1 MHLQNIR
8 AIAAAAALTAA
19 LLPFQASAQQK
30 PAAQPAP
37 APAPAA
43 SAPAPAAAQPRPAAQ
58 PGEPLKAP
66 VVAVVDVQRIM
77 QESSA
82 SKGIQKAIESQR
94 DSFQKE
100 IQTLEDKLQTA
111 ENELRKQ
118 QTVLAP
124 DAFAAKRRD
133 FEKQVA
139 EVQKTGQTRK
149 RALETGLN
157 DAMAVVH
164 KTMVDVVAEISR
176 ERGANVVIP
185 RNLLVLFASNLDVT
199 EPVLERLN
207 KQLPTVAVT
216 IPTKK

>member
-1 MHLQNIR
+1 MHFQNIR
-8 AIAAAAALTAA
+8 AIAGAAALTAA
-19 LLPFQASAQQK
+19 LLPFQAGAQQK

-37 APAPAA
+37 A
-43 SAPAPAAAQPRPAAQ
+43 APAAAAAPQQPAAK
-58 PGEPLKAP
+58 PGEPLKSP

-94 DSFQKE
+94 DSYQKE
-100 IQTLEDKLQTA
+100 IQTLEDKLQNA

-124 DAFAAKRRD
+124 DAFATKRRD

-139 EVQKTGQTRK
+139 DVQRTVQERKRTLDTAFNDAMTHVQKTMLDIVQDI
-149 RALETGLN
+149 A
-157 DAMAVVH
+157 D
-164 KTMVDVVAEISR
+164 

-185 RNLLVLFASNLDVT
+185 RNLLVLFASSLDVT
-199 EPVLERLN
+199 ESVLDRLN

-216 IPTKK
+216 IPKK

>member
-1 MHLQNIR
+1 MHSQTIR
-8 AIAAAAALTAA
+8 AIAGLTALTAA
-19 LLPFQASAQQK
+19 AFLPLQAHAQQK
-30 PAAQPAP
+30 PAAQPAL
-37 APAPAA
+37 APATAA
-43 SAPAPAAAQPRPAAQ
+43 AAPAAAK
-58 PGEPLKAP
+58 GDPLKSP
-66 VVAVVDVQRIM
+66 IVAVVDVQRIM

-94 DSFQKE
+94 DSYQKE
-100 IQTLEDKLQTA
+100 IQTLEDKLQNA

-139 EVQKTGQTRK
+139 DVQRTVQERKRTLDTAFNDAMTHVQKTMLDIVQDL
-149 RALETGLN
+149 A
-157 DAMAVVH
+157 D
-164 KTMVDVVAEISR
+164 

-199 EPVLERLN
+199 EAVLERLN
-207 KQLPTVAVT
+207 KQLPSVPVT
-216 IPTKK
+216 IPKK

>member
-1 MHLQNIR
+1 MHFQNIR
-8 AIAAAAALTAA
+8 ALAGAAALTAA
-19 LLPFQASAQQK
+19 ALLPLQAHAQQK

-37 APAPAA
+37 A
-43 SAPAPAAAQPRPAAQ
+43 APAAAAPAQ
-58 PGEPLKAP
+58 PAGNKGEPLKAP

-94 DSFQKE
+94 DSYQKE
-100 IQTLEDKLQTA
+100 IQTLEDKLQNA

-139 EVQKTGQTRK
+139 DVQRTVQERKRTLDTAFNDAMTHVQKTMLDIVQDL
-149 RALETGLN
+149 A
-157 DAMAVVH
+157 D
-164 KTMVDVVAEISR
+164 

-207 KQLPTVAVT
+207 KQLPSVPVT
-216 IPTKK
+216 IPKK

>member
-1 MHLQNIR
+1 MHFQNIR
-8 AIAAAAALTAA
+8 AIAGAAALTAA
-19 LLPFQASAQQK
+19 LLPFQAGAQQK

-37 APAPAA
+37 A
-43 SAPAPAAAQPRPAAQ
+43 APAAAAAPQQPAAK
-58 PGEPLKAP
+58 PGEPLKSP

-94 DSFQKE
+94 DSYQKE
-100 IQTLEDKLQTA
+100 IQTLEDKLQNA

-124 DAFAAKRRD
+124 DAFATKRRD

-139 EVQKTGQTRK
+139 DVQRTVQERKRTLDTAFNEAMTNVQKTM
-149 RALETGLN
+149 LEIVQ
-157 DAMAVVH
+157 DIA
-164 KTMVDVVAEISR
+164 D

-199 EPVLERLN
+199 ENVLERLN

-216 IPTKK
+216 IPKK

>member
-1 MHLQNIR
+1 MHFQNIR
-8 AIAAAAALTAA
+8 AIAGAVALTAA
-19 LLPFQASAQQK
+19 ALLPLQANAQQK

-37 APAPAA
+37 AAPAQ
-43 SAPAPAAAQPRPAAQ
+43 PAGNK
-58 PGEPLKAP
+58 GEPLKAP

-94 DSFQKE
+94 DSYQKE
-100 IQTLEDKLQTA
+100 IQTLEDKLQNA

-139 EVQKTGQTRK
+139 DVQRTVQERKRTLDTAFNDAMTHVQKTMLDIVQDI
-149 RALETGLN
+149 A
-157 DAMAVVH
+157 D
-164 KTMVDVVAEISR
+164 

-199 EPVLERLN
+199 ESVLERLN
-207 KQLPTVAVT
+207 KQLPQVAVT
-216 IPTKK
+216 IPKK

>member
-1 MHLQNIR
+1 MHFQNIR
-8 AIAAAAALTAA
+8 AIAGVAALAA
-19 LLPFQASAQQK
+19 TVLLPLQAGAQQK
-30 PAAQPAP
+30 PAAQPPAQQPAPVAP
-37 APAPAA
+37 AVIAQPAA
-43 SAPAPAAAQPRPAAQ
+43 K

-77 QESSA
+77 QDSSA

-94 DSFQKE
+94 DSYQKE
-100 IQTLEDKLQTA
+100 IQTLEDKLQNA

-133 FEKQVA
+133 FEKQVSDVQRTVQA
-139 EVQKTGQTRK
+139 RKRTLDTAFNDAMTHVQKTM
-149 RALETGLN
+149 LEIVQ
-157 DAMAVVH
+157 DIA
-164 KTMVDVVAEISR
+164 D

-199 EPVLERLN
+199 DPVLERLN

-216 IPTKK
+216 IPKQ

>member
-1 MHLQNIR
+1 MHFQSLR
-8 AIAAAAALTAA
+8 AYAGAAALAA
-19 LLPFQASAQQK
+19 AVLLPLQVHAQQK

-37 APAPAA
+37 A
-43 SAPAPAAAQPRPAAQ
+43 APAPAAAPQQPAAK

-94 DSFQKE
+94 DSYQKE
-100 IQTLEDKLQTA
+100 IQSLEDKLQSA

-139 EVQKTGQTRK
+139 EVQRTVQTRK
-149 RALETGLN
+149 RTLDTAFN
-157 DAMAVVH
+157 DAMGHVQ
-164 KTMVDVVAEISR
+164 KTMLEIVQDIAD

-216 IPTKK
+216 IPKP

>member
-8 AIAAAAALTAA
+8 AIAGAAALTAA
-19 LLPFQASAQQK
+19 LLPFQANAQQK

-37 APAPAA
+37 A
-43 SAPAPAAAQPRPAAQ
+43 APAAAAPAQ
-58 PGEPLKAP
+58 PAGNKGEALKAP

-94 DSFQKE
+94 DSYQKE
-100 IQTLEDKLQTA
+100 IQTLEDKLQNA

-139 EVQKTGQTRK
+139 DVQRTVQERKRTLDTAFNDAMTHVQKTMLDIVQDI
-149 RALETGLN
+149 A
-157 DAMAVVH
+157 D
-164 KTMVDVVAEISR
+164 

-199 EPVLERLN
+199 ESVLERLN
-207 KQLPTVAVT
+207 KQLPQVAVT
-216 IPTKK
+216 IPKK

>member
-1 MHLQNIR
+1 MHSKTLR
-8 AIAAAAALTAA
+8 ALAGVAALTAA
-19 LLPFQASAQQK
+19 ALLPLQANAQQK
-30 PAAQPAP
+30 PAA
-37 APAPAA
+37 APAA
-43 SAPAPAAAQPRPAAQ
+43 PAAQPKPAAQ

-66 VVAVVDVQRIM
+66 VVAVVDIQRIM

-94 DSFQKE
+94 DSYQKE
-100 IQTLEDKLQTA
+100 IQTLEDKLQSA

-133 FEKQVA
+133 FEKQVSD
-139 EVQKTGQTRK
+139 VQRTVQTRK
-149 RALETGLN
+149 RTLDTAFN
-157 DAMAVVH
+157 DAMGHVQKAIYDIVQE
-164 KTMVDVVAEISR
+164 VAD

-185 RNLLVLFASNLDVT
+185 RNLVVLFASSLDVT

-216 IPTKK
+216 IPKN

>member
-1 MHLQNIR
+1 MHFPNIR
-8 AIAAAAALTAA
+8 AIIGAAALTAA
-19 LLPFQASAQQK
+19 VLLPVQASAQQK

-37 APAPAA
+37 A
-43 SAPAPAAAQPRPAAQ
+43 APAPVAVQQPAAK

-66 VVAVVDVQRIM
+66 LVAVVDVQRIM
-77 QESSA
+77 QDSTA

-94 DSFQKE
+94 DSYQKE

-139 EVQKTGQTRK
+139 DVQRTVQARKRTLDTAFNDAMSHVQKTM
-149 RALETGLN
+149 LEIVQ
-157 DAMAVVH
+157 DIA
-164 KTMVDVVAEISR
+164 D

-216 IPTKK
+216 IPKQ

>member
-1 MHLQNIR
+1 MHLQSIR
-8 AIAAAAALTAA
+8 AVAGVAALTAA
-19 LLPFQASAQQK
+19 AILPFQASAQQK

-37 APAPAA
+37 AAPAA
-43 SAPAPAAAQPRPAAQ
+43 VAAPAQPAAK
-58 PGEPLKAP
+58 GEPLKAP

-94 DSFQKE
+94 DSYQKE
-100 IQTLEDKLQTA
+100 IQTLEDKLQNA

-139 EVQKTGQTRK
+139 DVQRTVQERKRTLDTAFNDAMTNVQKTM
-149 RALETGLN
+149 LEIVQ
-157 DAMAVVH
+157 DIA
-164 KTMVDVVAEISR
+164 D
-176 ERGANVVIP
+176 ERGVNVVIP

-199 EPVLERLN
+199 ESVLERLN
-207 KQLPTVAVT
+207 KQLPTVAVS
-216 IPTKK
+216 IPKK

>member
-1 MHLQNIR
+1 MHFQTIR
-8 AIAAAAALTAA
+8 AIAGAAALTAA
-19 LLPFQASAQQK
+19 ALLPIQAQAQQK

-37 APAPAA
+37 A
-43 SAPAPAAAQPRPAAQ
+43 APAAAPAQ
-58 PGEPLKAP
+58 PAGNKGEPLKAP

-94 DSFQKE
+94 DSYQKE
-100 IQTLEDKLQTA
+100 IQTLEDKLQNA

-139 EVQKTGQTRK
+139 DVQRTVQERKRTLDTAFNDAMTHVQKTMLEIVQDVADE
-149 RALETGLN
+149 RA
-157 DAMAVVH
+157 
-164 KTMVDVVAEISR
+164 
-176 ERGANVVIP
+176 ANVVIP

-199 EPVLERLN
+199 ESVLERLN
-207 KQLPTVAVT
+207 KQLPSVAVT
-216 IPTKK
+216 IPKK

>member
-1 MHLQNIR
+1 MHSKTLR
-8 AIAAAAALTAA
+8 ALAGAAALSAA
-19 LLPFQASAQQK
+19 VLLPLQANAQQK
-30 PAAQPAP
+30 PAAQPA
-37 APAPAA
+37 APAA
-43 SAPAPAAAQPRPAAQ
+43 PAAQPKPAAQ

-66 VVAVVDVQRIM
+66 VVAVVDIQRIM

-82 SKGIQKAIESQR
+82 SRGIQKAIESQR
-94 DSFQKE
+94 DSYQKE
-100 IQTLEDKLQTA
+100 IQTLEDKLQNA

-133 FEKQVA
+133 FEKQVSD
-139 EVQKTGQTRK
+139 VQRTVQTRK
-149 RALETGLN
+149 RTLDTAFN
-157 DAMAVVH
+157 DAMGHVQKAIYDIVQE
-164 KTMVDVVAEISR
+164 VAD

-185 RNLLVLFASNLDVT
+185 RNLVVLFASNLDVT

-216 IPTKK
+216 IPKQ

>member
-1 MHLQNIR
+1 MHFQSLR
-8 AIAAAAALTAA
+8 AYAGAAALAA
-19 LLPFQASAQQK
+19 AVLLPLQAHAQQK

-37 APAPAA
+37 AAT
-43 SAPAPAAAQPRPAAQ
+43 PAPAAAPQQPAGK

-94 DSFQKE
+94 DSYQKE
-100 IQTLEDKLQTA
+100 IQTLEDKLQSA

-139 EVQKTGQTRK
+139 DVQRTVQTRK
-149 RALETGLN
+149 RTLDTAFN
-157 DAMAVVH
+157 DAMGHVQ
-164 KTMVDVVAEISR
+164 KTMLEIVQDIAD

-216 IPTKK
+216 IPKP

>member
-1 MHLQNIR
+1 MHFQNIR
-8 AIAAAAALTAA
+8 AIAGAAALAA
-19 LLPFQASAQQK
+19 TMLLPLQASAQQK
-30 PAAQPAP
+30 PAPQPA
-37 APAPAA
+37 APAA
-43 SAPAPAAAQPRPAAQ
+43 PAVGAPAK

-94 DSFQKE
+94 DSYQKE
-100 IQTLEDKLQTA
+100 IQTLEDKLQNA

-139 EVQKTGQTRK
+139 DVQRTVQARKRTLDTAFNDAMTQVQKTMLDIVQ
-149 RALETGLN
+149 
-157 DAMAVVH
+157 
-164 KTMVDVVAEISR
+164 DVSD

-199 EPVLERLN
+199 DPVLERLN

-216 IPTKK
+216 IPKQ

>member
-1 MHLQNIR
+1 MHFQNIR
-8 AIAAAAALTAA
+8 AITGAAALAA
-19 LLPFQASAQQK
+19 AMLLPLQASAQQK

-37 APAPAA
+37 VAPVAPAVQQQPAA
-43 SAPAPAAAQPRPAAQ
+43 K

-66 VVAVVDVQRIM
+66 LVAVVDVQRIM

-94 DSFQKE
+94 DSYQKE
-100 IQTLEDKLQTA
+100 IQSLEGKLQNA

-139 EVQKTGQTRK
+139 DVQRTVQARKRTLDTAFNDAMTNVQKTM
-149 RALETGLN
+149 LEIVQ
-157 DAMAVVH
+157 DIA
-164 KTMVDVVAEISR
+164 D

-216 IPTKK
+216 IPKH

>member
-1 MHLQNIR
+1 MHFQTIR
-8 AIAAAAALTAA
+8 AIAGATALASA
-19 LLPFQASAQQK
+19 VLFPLQAGAQQK

-37 APAPAA
+37 AVPAPAVVQQ
-43 SAPAPAAAQPRPAAQ
+43 PAAK

-82 SKGIQKAIESQR
+82 SRGIQKAIESQR
-94 DSFQKE
+94 DSYQKE
-100 IQTLEDKLQTA
+100 IQTLEDKLQNA
-111 ENELRKQ
+111 ENELRRQ
-118 QTVLAP
+118 QTILAP

-139 EVQKTGQTRK
+139 DVQRTVQARKRTLDTAFNDAMTHVQKTM
-149 RALETGLN
+149 LEIVQ
-157 DAMAVVH
+157 DIA
-164 KTMVDVVAEISR
+164 D
-176 ERGANVVIP
+176 ERSANVVIP

-199 EPVLERLN
+199 DPVLERLN

-216 IPTKK
+216 IPKQ

>member
-1 MHLQNIR
+1 MHSQTLR
-8 AIAAAAALTAA
+8 AIAGAAALTAA
-19 LLPFQASAQQK
+19 AFLPLQSQAQQK

-37 APAPAA
+37 AAPAA
-43 SAPAPAAAQPRPAAQ
+43 VVQPKPAAQ
-58 PGEPLKAP
+58 PGEPLKSP

-94 DSFQKE
+94 DSYQKE
-100 IQTLEDKLQTA
+100 IQTLEDKLQGA

-139 EVQKTGQTRK
+139 DVQRTVQARKRTLDTAFNDAMTHVQKTM
-149 RALETGLN
+149 LEIVQ
-157 DAMAVVH
+157 DIA
-164 KTMVDVVAEISR
+164 D

-216 IPTKK
+216 IPKP

>member
-1 MHLQNIR
+1 MHASNIR
-8 AIAAAAALTAA
+8 AVAAAAALAA
-19 LLPFQASAQQK
+19 MLFPLSASAQQQGQK
-30 PAAQPAP
+30 PAQAQPAQAAQAQPAP
-37 APAPAA
+37 ATNK
-43 SAPAPAAAQPRPAAQ
+43 
-58 PGEPLKAP
+58 GEPLKAP
-66 VVAVVDVQRIM
+66 VIAVVDVQRVM
-77 QESSA
+77 QESTA

-94 DSFQKE
+94 DTYQKE

-139 EVQKTGQTRK
+139 DVQRTVQSRKRTLDTAFNDAMGNVQKTMLDIVQT
-149 RALETGLN
+149 
-157 DAMAVVH
+157 
-164 KTMVDVVAEISR
+164 VAD

-199 EPVLERLN
+199 DTVLERLN
-207 KQLPTVAVT
+207 KQLPSVSVT
-216 IPTKK
+216 IPKP